1 MLHFVVIAPSFLT
14 SFVALNSYSRIHS
27 HFICTCPDHRGGT
40 HCEFLKDETL
50 EECHL
55 ECEHGTCAKGFK
67 TYNNLIGTGFFPA
80 QLAYDVIST
89 SGEHCVCPDGYTGL
103 TCEIAVQS
111 CGSDKNCYNGSTCIY
126 DENGDPL
133 CDCNSAHTDE
143 LSFAGT
149 SCEQEST
156 THCEPG
162 LDQDQKDAFCA
173 NHGQCIEEP
182 DARHEGCNC
191 ADGWSG
197 DICDIQGEDEQVC
210 DLDCENGGSCRFG
223 VKGYKDTY
231 DNLDLPVHAVRS
243 ERGMHCSCPSGFTG
257 LKCEVS
263 INHCQTD
270 GSESEHFCLNGVP
283 CDPDDTNVNGAINKF
298 SCQCDIEQGE
308 TSPQLAGR
316 FCEYAVTEF
325 CSKDRAR
332 HNHSFCTNG
341 GKCKKYNDHD
351 ETE

>member
-1 MLHFVVIAPSFLT
+1 
-14 SFVALNSYSRIHS
+14 
-27 HFICTCPDHRGGT
+27 
-40 HCEFLKDETL
+40 
-50 EECHL
+50 
-55 ECEHGTCAKGFK
+55 
-67 TYNNLIGTGFFPA
+67 
-80 QLAYDVIST
+80 
-89 SGEHCVCPDGYTGL
+89 
-103 TCEIAVQS
+103 
-111 CGSDKNCYNGSTCIY
+111 
-126 DENGDPL
+126 
-133 CDCNSAHTDE
+133 
-143 LSFAGT
+143 
-149 SCEQEST
+149 
-156 THCEPG
+156 
-162 LDQDQKDAFCA
+162 
-173 NHGQCIEEP
+173 
-182 DARHEGCNC
+182 
-191 ADGWSG
+191 
-197 DICDIQGEDEQVC
+197 
-210 DLDCENGGSCRFG
+210 
-223 VKGYKDTY
+223 
-231 DNLDLPVHAVRS
+231 
-243 ERGMHCSCPSGFTG
+243 MHCSCPSGFTG